1 MCALQPSCC
10 DVHEAGRRLEN
21 LNAVMSGG
29 HDLGSYLNELRA
41 QGQSQCTNIWFKG
54 VIAYRCRTCQLN
66 DSSAI
71 CVECFQN
78 GRHRDHDYVMYHSES
93 GGCCDC
99 GDQAAWKESGFCTN
113 HQRVRVLE
121 AKVKEE
127 LLDATHDVGATSL
140 GFETQRQTA

>member
-78 GRHRDHDYVMYHSES
+78 GRHRDHDYVNLVDAVTAEIRLH
-93 GGCCDC
+93 GKN
-99 GDQAAWKESGFCTN
+99 QGF
-113 HQRVRVLE
+113 VRTINVC
-121 AKVKEE
+121 VC
-127 LLDATHDVGATSL
+127 S
-140 GFETQRQTA
+140 RQK